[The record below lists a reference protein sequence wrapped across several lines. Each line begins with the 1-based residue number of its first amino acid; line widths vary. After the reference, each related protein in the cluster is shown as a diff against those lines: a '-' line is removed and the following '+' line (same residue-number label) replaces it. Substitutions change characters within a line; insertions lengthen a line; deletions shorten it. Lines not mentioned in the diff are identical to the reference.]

1 MQNTASDIDIGEV
14 ISQMAE
20 PILKVSHLYA
30 GYDGIP
36 VIHGISLEV
45 MPGELVAIVGA
56 NGAGKTTT
64 MRTICGLNNPLKGKI
79 IFEGR
84 DISRLKAHETLRLG
98 ISYVPEGRRLFAK
111 LSVEQNLNLGAYA
124 ENMSLEVERRREE
137 LLKIFPVLKE
147 RAKQRAETLS
157 GGEQQI
163 LAIARGLM
171 SQPKLLMLDEMSL
184 GLMPSMVDRMMEIIK
199 DINKRGTTI
208 LLVEQMVQEA
218 LEIANRG
225 YVIQNGRIVHSG
237 SASELLDSEEVR
249 KAYMGM

>member
-1 MQNTASDIDIGEV
+1 L
-14 ISQMAE
+14 AE
-20 PILKVSHLYA
+20 PILQVANLYA

-64 MRTICGLNNPLKGKI
+64 MRTISGLARPLKGEI
-79 IFEGR
+79 FFEGK
-84 DISRLKAHETLRLG
+84 DISRLAANQTLKLG

-111 LSVEQNLNLGAYA
+111 LSVEQNLALGAYT
-124 ENMSLEVERRREE
+124 ESSQGEIQKRQKE
-137 LLKIFPVLKE
+137 LLEIFPVLKA
-147 RAKQRAETLS
+147 RAKQTAETLS
-157 GGEQQI
+157 GGEQQM

-171 SQPKLLMLDEMSL
+171 SRPKLLMLDEMSL
-184 GLMPSMVDRMMEIIK
+184 GLMPSMVDKMMETIT
-199 DINKRGTTI
+199 DINKAGTTV

-218 LEIANRG
+218 LEIAHRG
-225 YVIQNGRIVHSG
+225 YVIQNGTIVQSG
-237 SASELLDSEEVR
+237 AAAELLDSEEVR

>member
-1 MQNTASDIDIGEV
+1 L
-14 ISQMAE
+14 AE
-20 PILKVSHLYA
+20 PILKVVNLYA

-64 MRTICGLNNPLKGKI
+64 MRTISGLARPLKGE
-79 IFEGR
+79 IFFDGK
-84 DISRLKAHETLRLG
+84 DISRLAANQTLKLG

-111 LSVEQNLNLGAYA
+111 LSVEQNLALGAYTESSQA
-124 ENMSLEVERRREE
+124 EIQKRQGE
-137 LLKIFPVLKE
+137 LLEIFPVLKA
-147 RAKQRAETLS
+147 RAKQTAETLS
-157 GGEQQI
+157 GGEQQM

-171 SQPKLLMLDEMSL
+171 SRPKLLMLDEMSL
-184 GLMPSMVDRMMEIIK
+184 GLMPSMVDKMMETIT
-199 DINKRGTTI
+199 DINRAGTTV

-218 LEIANRG
+218 LEIAHRG
-225 YVIQNGRIVHSG
+225 YVIQNGSIVQSG
-237 SASELLDSEEVR
+237 TAAELLDSEEVR